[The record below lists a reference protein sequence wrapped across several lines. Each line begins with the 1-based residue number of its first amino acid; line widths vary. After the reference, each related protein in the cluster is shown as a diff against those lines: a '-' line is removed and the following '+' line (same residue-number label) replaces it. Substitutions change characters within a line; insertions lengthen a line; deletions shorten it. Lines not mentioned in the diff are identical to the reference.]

1 AFAGFRALLG
11 AFAGSQ
17 VAPAALGLA
26 LAFVQMLAWQYV
38 EVPLLVLLPVWLLP
52 LLEWTLRS
60 KPWIQRWALL
70 ILLAGVGAGLSLWKV
85 WPEASLY

>member
-1 AFAGFRALLG
+1 MT
-11 AFAGSQ
+11 
-17 VAPAALGLA
+17 PAALGLA

-52 LLEWTLRS
+52 LLERVLHGRPGLS
-60 KPWIQRWALL
+60 RWGVL
-70 ILLAGVGAGLSLWKV
+70 ILVAAVGAGVSLWWV